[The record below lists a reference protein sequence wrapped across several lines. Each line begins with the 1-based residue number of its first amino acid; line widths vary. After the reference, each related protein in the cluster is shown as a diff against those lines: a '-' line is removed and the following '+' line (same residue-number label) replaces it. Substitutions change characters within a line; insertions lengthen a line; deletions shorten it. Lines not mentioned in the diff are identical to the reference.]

1 MERSKKG
8 PPVSR
13 ETFPCGNGQFGFRT
27 GVFNDYKRYPNRV
40 SHWFALTVTN
50 EAGPNG
56 ILHRSQPLAERQGSE
71 RYLFRDEY
79 AVVEAHNPRTGE
91 TYWYAARDIRTN
103 ERHETVFCNFADPE
117 DLESVLCS
125 SLEEAL
131 ERQEVLVWG
140 GSGYQKK
147 EGERS
152 RRASTKAEQA
162 ITPPSEKPN
171 GRQWLLDA
179 YARGERDFREADLEG
194 GDLKGLSLEGT
205 DLRKARLRHADLKGT
220 NLLAADLRGADL
232 RHADLRNAV
241 LEDSDLRKADL
252 LEAILRGANLRRADL
267 RRAKLKNARLAGA
280 DLTGA
285 FRK

>member
-1 MERSKKG
+1 MERRERSPGVPK
-8 PPVSR
+8 

-27 GVFNDYKRYPNRV
+27 GVINDHERYPNRV
-40 SHWFALTVTN
+40 AHWFGLAVRN

-56 ILHRSQPLAERQGSE
+56 IPHRSQPLAERRASE

-79 AVVEAHNPRTGE
+79 AVVEAHNPLTGE

-103 ERHETVFCNFADPE
+103 KRHEKVFCNFADPE
-117 DLESVLCS
+117 ELESVLCS
-125 SLEEAL
+125 SVEEAL
-131 ERQEVLVWG
+131 ERQEALVRG
-140 GSGYQKK
+140 GPENQKK
-147 EGERS
+147 
-152 RRASTKAEQA
+152 STKAEHA

-205 DLRKARLRHADLKGT
+205 DLRKARLRHADLKGA

-285 FRK
+285 FRE